1 MSLITAVLIANSLQL
16 ALSIIYVTYNNFLT
30 RLLVGRG
37 WAMRS
42 LQHSSLRVTAP
53 KGRQRSTYRLQ
64 LPYRYS
70 IPLMIGSGI
79 LHWFLSN
86 TIYVFISHGDYFAP
100 LLEDTS
106 GSSYT
111 DPSLPHG
118 STASVG
124 YSVIALVTLIVIA
137 FIGATIP
144 LLLSRR
150 RLPGSAVA
158 VGCNSF
164 VISASCHV
172 SMLSKP
178 EDDLKVPSEPPLHG
192 RDVSSEALELI
203 ENQVPTWAEADDD
216 EISRQS
222 LEEKRLEKIAQSRL
236 KWGVVKMSD
245 DWYQEYGEAQGD
257 VGHISFGTT
266 EDEVGSPRD
275 GHWYA

>member
-1 MSLITAVLIANSLQL
+1 MTAVLIANSLQL
-16 ALSIIYVTYNNFLT
+16 GLSIIYVTYNNFLT

-42 LQHSSLRVTAP
+42 FQHSSLRVTTP
-53 KGRQRSTYRLQ
+53 RGRQRSTYRLQ

-70 IPLMIGSGI
+70 VPLMVSCGI
-79 LHWFLSN
+79 LHWLMSN
-86 TIYVFISHGDYFAP
+86 TIYIFISQGDYFAS
-100 LLEDTS
+100 LLEDAS
-106 GSSYT
+106 GSSYP
-111 DPSLPHG
+111 DPSLPPG
-118 STASVG
+118 STVSVG
-124 YSVIALVTLIVIA
+124 YSVIALITLIVIG

-144 LLLSRR
+144 LVLSRR

-178 EDDLKVPSEPPLHG
+178 DAEFKSSSEPPLHG
-192 RDVSSEALELI
+192 LDDSSEALELD
-203 ENQVPTWAEADDD
+203 ENQFPTRTDVDDD
-216 EISRQS
+216 ETSRQS
-222 LEEKRLEKIAQSRL
+222 LEEKRLERIAQSRL
-236 KWGVVKMSD
+236 KWGVVQMTD
-245 DWYQEYGEAQGD
+245 DWYQRYGEPYGN

-275 GHWYA
+275 GQWYA